1 MGSIRLFLAFA
12 VVMSHSGVADF
23 DVIPGPSAVQAF
35 FVISGF
41 YMALI
46 LNQKYNRCSVAVF
59 YTNRLLRLFP
69 TYWLVLLISLGV
81 LYTLDIGTSTGL
93 YKFQN
98 LLSRDPLTAA
108 TCILTNIAIVGQELL
123 FLFGVDKETYT
134 FYWLLDGTAF
144 AKAWHFSLVTQAWSL
159 SMELY
164 FYLLAPF
171 ILTRGL
177 VRVVVLFILSVGLR
191 LFFVAKGH
199 EYDLFVR
206 RFFPA
211 ELWLFLAGAL
221 SYFVFEKIREY
232 KNNIWLGSLCL
243 VALVVVLVFFDYIPE
258 QYSLGL
264 LACAVFVSIPF
275 IFNLTK
281 NNKVD
286 RFLGNIAY
294 PVYLVHFLI
303 IAVLEE
309 YIGEYSLILLLPLV
323 FGAAFVLYY
332 GIEAPIDRWR
342 QRRVSTPAPP
352 SLLPLELEQ
361 APA

>member
-1 MGSIRLFLAFA
+1 
-12 VVMSHSGVADF
+12 MSHSGVAAF

-46 LNQKYNRCSVAVF
+46 LNRKYNRSSVAVF

-81 LYTLDIGTSTGL
+81 LYILDIGTSTRIH
-93 YKFQN
+93 KFQN
-98 LLSRDPLTAA
+98 ALSLNALTGA
-108 TCILTNIAIVGQELL
+108 TCVLTNIAIVGQELL

-134 FYWLLDGTAF
+134 LYWVLDGTAF

-177 VRVVVLFILSVGLR
+177 VRVVLLFSLSVGLR

-206 RFFPA
+206 RFLPT
-211 ELWLFLAGAL
+211 ELWLFLAVAL

-232 KNNIWLGSLCL
+232 KKNIWLGSLCW

-258 QYSLGL
+258 RYSLGL
-264 LACAVFVSIPF
+264 LACAVFASIPF

-281 NNKVD
+281 DNKVD

-303 IAVLEE
+303 ITVLEE
-309 YIGEYSLILLLPLV
+309 YVGEYSLILLLPLL
-323 FGAAFVLYY
+323 FAAALILYY

-342 QRRVSTPAPP
+342 QRRVSAPSP
-352 SLLPLELEQ
+352 QSLPPLQLEQ